1 MRGIDDDDLSYR
13 SGSVSRS
20 SSCKSFPGNFGID
33 WDEIDSIAEESL
45 SVASSASSSH
55 RKRTRRRTNT
65 SINANQQLAQSTLTL
80 SQMDDLENGVGFVS
94 SSRFSGHAQS
104 TSASKSSPHGCRS
117 SASVGNRSKTPP
129 QPSQS
134 RPHIAMVHHQR
145 KQRRRMLHDLKRLV
159 IIGVLIVMAIISI
172 DYFGDNLNSNNKH
185 ISALRYSANSI
196 TSITNKF
203 GADRSA
209 RRALSRSATIYAGRQ
224 WPLSVRDEQ
233 PDFEF
238 LPHPTPQQHD
248 KVMLSLPRFFL
259 TRAGRGG
266 DNDDTNPGGA
276 GVTLETLG
284 RVRPLT
290 HQRAVANLVGR
301 TTVEGS
307 RDFSVRTIFV
317 GIPSY
322 RDWHC
327 RYTVESI
334 FGRAKYPERIRV
346 GVVDQLEG
354 PDQSCDLPIEPCSEK
369 PFQALCQYRDQ
380 IDVYEMDHK
389 LAVGPTF
396 ARHIV
401 NRLYRGEYYALQI
414 SSHTTFTKNW
424 DADLID
430 QWEETGNE
438 MGVITTYLGDAS
450 GSIDD
455 RTGVALKKSRMV
467 LCSATFEGTGHDRR
481 LRHAYGDQPDLLP
494 AIERVPQLQPF
505 WSSSFSFSRGHF
517 ILTVPYDPYL
527 PMVSKSDEEISM
539 AFRAFT
545 HGYDFYT
552 PVSNVCFDS
561 ARKDDLTS
569 FEENKSIYNGVEK
582 VSLRRLDNLLRMEA
596 EKNVRDANELFGL
609 GQARPLSK
617 FFTAFGVHPAEH
629 ITEHKL
635 CNFVTN
641 GRMHE
646 LFQKHLR
653 DDGMGLNYDLIHF
666 RFHELQDNHDA

>member
-1 MRGIDDDDLSYR
+1 MRGIDDDELSYR

-20 SSCKSFPGNFGID
+20 SSCKSITGNFGID

-45 SVASSASSSH
+45 SVASSASSGH
-55 RKRTRRRTNT
+55 RKRTRRRTN
-65 SINANQQLAQSTLTL
+65 SSMNANHRQAQSNVTL
-80 SQMDDLENGVGFVS
+80 SQRGDLENGVGYCGSF
-94 SSRFSGHAQS
+94 SRFSGRASQS
-104 TSASKSSPHGCRS
+104 VSASKSSPRGGRGS
-117 SASVGNRSKTPP
+117 GSVGNPRP
-129 QPSQS
+129 Q
-134 RPHIAMVHHQR
+134 ITMTHHQR
-145 KQRRRMLHDLKRLV
+145 KERRRVLHDFKRLV
-159 IIGVLIVMAIISI
+159 IIGVLIVMATLSI
-172 DYFGDNLNSNNKH
+172 DYFGDNLNSKTKH
-185 ISALRYSANSI
+185 ISSLRYSSNSF
-196 TSITNKF
+196 TSITNNF

-209 RRALSRSATIYAGRQ
+209 RRALSRSAAIYAKRN
-224 WPLSVRDEQ
+224 WPLTVRDEVTE
-233 PDFEF
+233 FEF
-238 LPHPTPQQHD
+238 FPHPTPQKRG
-248 KVMLSLPRFFL
+248 KVTLSLPRFYL

-266 DNDDTNPGGA
+266 DNDN
-276 GVTLETLG
+276 GVTLDTLG

-290 HQRAVANLVGR
+290 NQKAVAQLVGR

-346 GVVDQLEG
+346 GVVDQLETL
-354 PDQSCDLPIEPCSEK
+354 DQSCDLPIEPCSGK
-369 PFQALCQYRDQ
+369 PFQALCQYRNQ

-414 SSHTTFTKNW
+414 SAHTTFTNNW
-424 DADLID
+424 DVYLID
-430 QWEETGNE
+430 QLEETGNE
-438 MGVITTYLGDAS
+438 MGILTTYLGDAS

-455 RTGVALKKSRMV
+455 RSGVSLKKSRMV
-467 LCSATFEGTGHDRR
+467 LCSATFEGAGHDRR

-494 AIERVPQLQPF
+494 GVEGMPQLQPF

-527 PMVSKSDEEISM
+527 PMVKRGDEEISM
-539 AFRAFT
+539 ALRAFT

-552 PVSNVCFDS
+552 PVTNVCYDS
-561 ARKDDLTS
+561 ARTGDLTS
-569 FEENKSIYNGVEK
+569 FEENKSIYNGVEEI
-582 VSLRRLDNLLRMEA
+582 SLRRLDSLLGMEE

-609 GQARPLSK
+609 GQARPLAK
-617 FFTAFGVHPAEH
+617 FFTAFGIHPAER

-635 CNFVTN
+635 CNFVAN

-646 LFQKHLR
+646 LFHQHMR
-653 DDGMGLNYDLIHF
+653 DDGMGLDYDLIHF